1 MSGIRVTHS
10 GLISLISGL
19 VSIIPSLSFII
30 IITRTLTST
39 DFGIWGLITGLM
51 IYPFIVQPIVSYW
64 AVRETARSKPIG
76 KTAIVSSAGLS
87 VIGMLIYFSVAYYL
101 GNQSGIEQNY
111 LFFGL
116 ILIPFVFLNDTL
128 SQINFGWKPQ
138 IASYGGLLLNISK
151 LPAALLLVYF
161 FDLGL
166 LGAIIALTVSYFVS
180 ILYLSFK
187 AREKLSTQINITYI
201 KNWLKLFWLPIHPEI
216 SNVVQRLDIVIFT
229 IVSGSILGLAFWSAS
244 IAITMLTAQAASIS
258 TSVYPKLLQEDNK
271 EYVKTNLTHLF
282 YFAIPFV
289 ALSIVFAREALFAL
303 NPIYETAYIVVIFL
317 SLQMF
322 FGVLSRTFQS
332 FLMGIEKVDLDEKSS
347 FKNYVKSKLFF
358 LPTVRLIQ
366 NTIYVSIFSVGLLL
380 LVEAQESTLVLVIY
394 WSFIW
399 MASEIPLTLYFYT
412 LVRKNLKVSLEFK
425 IILKYLVISI
435 VTFGIIHVLTQ
446 RFIVYKLD
454 LVEFIPQLLIFVFA
468 GISCYVI
475 LTYFLDSQTKNLIH
489 SIIKEFR

>member
-1 MSGIRVTHS
+1 LSGIRVTYS
-10 GLISLISGL
+10 GLISLIAGL
-19 VSIIPSLSFII
+19 VSVITSLSFII

-39 DFGIWGLITGLM
+39 DFGIWGLITSLM

-64 AVRETARSKPIG
+64 AVRETARNKPIG
-76 KTAIVSSAGLS
+76 KTAIVSSGGLS
-87 VIGMLIYFSVAYYL
+87 VVGMLIYFSIAYYL

-116 ILIPFVFLNDTL
+116 ILVPFVFLNDTL

-138 IASYGGLLLNISK
+138 IASYGGLILNITK

-166 LGAIIALTVSYFVS
+166 LGAIIALTISYFVS

-187 AREKLSTQINITYI
+187 AREKLSTKINISYI

-216 SNVVQRLDIVIFT
+216 ANIVQRLDIIIFT
-229 IVSGSILGLAFWSAS
+229 IVTGSVLGLAFWSAS

-289 ALSIVFAREALFAL
+289 VLSIIFAREALFTL
-303 NPIYETAYIVVIFL
+303 NPIYETAYLVVIFL
-317 SLQMF
+317 SIQMF

-332 FLMGIEKVDLDEKSS
+332 FLMGIEKVDLDEKST
-347 FKNYVKSKLFF
+347 FKNYIKSKLFF
-358 LPTVRLIQ
+358 LPTVKLIQ
-366 NTIYVSIFSVGLLL
+366 NTIYVSLFSLGLLL
-380 LVEAQESTLVLVIY
+380 LVEAQESILVLVIY

-399 MASEIPLTLYFYT
+399 MASEIPLTLYLYT

-425 IILKYLVISI
+425 IIIKYLVISI
-435 VTFGIIHVLTQ
+435 TAFGIIYIITQ
-446 RFIVYKLD
+446 RFIVYKPD
-454 LVEFIPQLLIFVFA
+454 LIEFVPQLLVFILA

-475 LTYFLDSQTKNLIH
+475 LTYFLDSRTRNLIH